1 MKSNRLKT
9 INKFKELVP
18 ANKLAFK
25 YINDGVNITAEEVN
39 NVLAFS
45 GLNITQETL
54 NILLS
59 YPRLEF
65 FNLDLNTIN
74 SNRFKDNL
82 GTTKDKVPGVYI
94 WTHISTG
101 DKYVGSSTQLAR
113 RLNGYFKDTHA
124 DAGKLIPLIKKEG
137 LSVFNLQVIVLKDN
151 YVVNQELL
159 LEQYFLLHTEFNLNT
174 LRVVNTVL
182 GARSKALY
190 MYTKDFSELI
200 YSSDIQEDF
209 IFKLKIHHTSFSKC
223 LSTGVPYLDKYVF
236 SNVPVSG
243 AINKN
248 MSISEVQTLLGK
260 DRLEINLSKRRSNQV
275 LIRNVN
281 NVNDTKLFNSIKDCI
296 AYLNTI
302 APSSRTTLLRHIESK
317 TPYHNYICEWYGDK
331 VSSFK
336 HKAMQVNITNI
347 NTSEVETF
355 SSFRQ
360 AALSLST
367 TGPTVKTFADN
378 GKLFQGVYMIT
389 YVNSEFVE

>member
-159 LEQYFLLHTEFNLNT
+159 L
-174 LRVVNTVL
+174 
-182 GARSKALY
+182 
-190 MYTKDFSELI
+190 
-200 YSSDIQEDF
+200 
-209 IFKLKIHHTSFSKC
+209 
-223 LSTGVPYLDKYVF
+223 
-236 SNVPVSG
+236 
-243 AINKN
+243 
-248 MSISEVQTLLGK
+248 
-260 DRLEINLSKRRSNQV
+260 
-275 LIRNVN
+275 
-281 NVNDTKLFNSIKDCI
+281 
-296 AYLNTI
+296 
-302 APSSRTTLLRHIESK
+302 
-317 TPYHNYICEWYGDK
+317 
-331 VSSFK
+331 
-336 HKAMQVNITNI
+336 
-347 NTSEVETF
+347 
-355 SSFRQ
+355 
-360 AALSLST
+360 
-367 TGPTVKTFADN
+367 
-378 GKLFQGVYMIT
+378 
-389 YVNSEFVE
+389 